1 MKNSQSL
8 ESMLSTFMQRV
19 AAETNL
25 LDARASVTML
35 QGDGSDRSFFRIR
48 QEGSHYIGLVS
59 PRKKLHGL
67 EENDSYYLIG
77 KHLLRR
83 DIPVPQI
90 HWADLREGFFLLE
103 DFGDFHLQWHA
114 VRRRT
119 NRWKLYRLVLKL
131 LVTFHQR
138 APRGFHADF
147 CFDGSI
153 YSPVF
158 VYERELEYFRK
169 AFLNTYLELDVGVED
184 LRDDFETL
192 AAAAGVSTQ
201 ASVMHRDFQSRNIM
215 IKSGKL
221 GLLDFQG
228 VRFGPPAYDLASLL
242 LDPYVELPY
251 RLQEQLAGVYWT
263 AARTFLPLSAG
274 HFMDSFRAVRLCRNL
289 QVLGAYGFLG
299 CVKGKAQ
306 FLRYITRAWEQLEY
320 CLRGGEGDRLP
331 KLRKWVSTI
340 QRHRWNRV
348 GKSLHSKSFA

>member
-1 MKNSQSL
+1 MNNSQPL
-8 ESMLSTFMQRV
+8 ESTLSTFMQRV
-19 AAETNL
+19 AAETKL
-25 LDARASVTML
+25 LDAGADVTML

-67 EENDSYYLIG
+67 DENDSYYLIG
-77 KHLLRR
+77 SHLLHRG
-83 DIPVPQI
+83 IPVPRI
-90 HWADLREGFFLLE
+90 HWADRREGFFLLE

-119 NRWKLYRLVLKL
+119 NRWKLYRHVLKL

-138 APRGFHADF
+138 APHGFQADF

-153 YSPVF
+153 YSPAF

-169 AFLNTYLELDVGVED
+169 AFLNTYLGLDVDTEA
-184 LRDDFETL
+184 LRDDFEAL

-201 ASVMHRDFQSRNIM
+201 DSVMHRDFQSRNIM
-215 IKSGKL
+215 MNSGKL

-251 RLQEQLAGVYWT
+251 RLQEQLVEVYWT

-289 QVLGAYGFLG
+289 QVLGAYAFLG
-299 CVKGKAQ
+299 CVKGKGQ
-306 FLRYITRAWEQLEY
+306 FLRYIPRAWEQLEY
-320 CLRGGEGDRLP
+320 CLRGGEGDRFP
-331 KLRKWVSTI
+331 KLRKWVGTI